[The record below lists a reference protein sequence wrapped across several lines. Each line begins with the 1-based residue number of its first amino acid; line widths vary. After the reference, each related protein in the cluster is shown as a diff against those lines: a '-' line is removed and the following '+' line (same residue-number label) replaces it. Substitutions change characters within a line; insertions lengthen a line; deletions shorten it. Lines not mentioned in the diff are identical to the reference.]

1 MAKLEEKELQEL
13 KQAIALPN
21 QIANEIGII
30 KINYERI
37 PELIEAYKNSIKDR
51 DGKLKEVEEKYGK
64 GSLNIDTG
72 EITPINEE

>member
-72 EITPINEE
+72 EITLINEE

>member
-37 PELIEAYKNSIKDR
+37 PELIEA
-51 DGKLKEVEEKYGK
+51 
-64 GSLNIDTG
+64 
-72 EITPINEE
+72 